1 MGDKLLSQQLTQLAE
16 LAKTQEQALAQCRS
30 MQASPPVPIER
41 AGEAIRKAR
50 ISQGLKQVDLQELAG
65 VGITTVVNVE
75 NGQLSVQLET
85 LKRLA
90 GALGLK
96 LYIGD

>member
-1 MGDKLLSQQLTQLAE
+1 MGDKLLSQQLVELIE

-30 MQASPPVPIER
+30 VRASPPVPIER

-50 ISQGLKQVDLQELAG
+50 ISQRLKQVDLQELAG